1 MSKVNRNFLDTG
13 DDFPKLE
20 ISKAGGGKISLP
32 GDLLGSWGVVIFYR
46 SHW

>member
-1 MSKVNRNFLDTG
+1 MPKENRNFLDTG